1 MIVMPSA
8 KLLILGAGHAC
19 CQYTSKAQGEP
30 TDEVLVEGSRTNTNG
45 KRNPFWAFDPPGSY
59 PVSFDRGA
67 KINRRATELQIMA
80 RGKGLGAS
88 DAVIAIATALGNEV
102 AAMVIRHPSLTIE
115 EMLKLVCQSVREV
128 AHIAAGSSPEA
139 LKGTE
144 SAQLIGDQKA
154 NSAVMQSRA
163 LNSSTVGG
171 EHETAWMAGSSSSL
185 EWILRSQALRRS
197 AFTLLMANSIGLRS
211 GEYGGR

>member
-1 MIVMPSA
+1 MRFSW
-8 KLLILGAGHAC
+8 
-19 CQYTSKAQGEP
+19 KAAAP
-30 TDEVLVEGSRTNTNG
+30 TQTANQ
-45 KRNPFWAFDPPGSY
+45 NPFWAFDPPGSY

-80 RGKGLGAS
+80 GGKGLGAS

-115 EMLKLVCQSVREV
+115 EMLELVCQSVREV

-144 SAQLIGDQKA
+144 SAQL
-154 NSAVMQSRA
+154 
-163 LNSSTVGG
+163 VGG
-171 EHETAWMAGSSSSL
+171 SKGEFGRDAIKGAQQFDGW
-185 EWILRSQALRRS
+185 RR
-197 AFTLLMANSIGLRS
+197 T
-211 GEYGGR
+211 